1 MNIEDQRGFRV
12 GEKTGTPIRVLH
24 LDDCSADAELV
35 AMALELQKT
44 EFPATVQYVQ
54 NQEQFLAA
62 LSRRDFDMILSDY
75 RMPGFDGEHALKA
88 AQERCPEIPFIM
100 VTGELGEERVIE
112 TLQRGATDYVLKDR
126 IFRLI
131 PAMKRA
137 LEGAEIQRK
146 RREVEEALRISE
158 ERFSAAFR
166 ASPDPYVISKKEDG
180 TILDVNEAFLRLFG
194 MERSKAVGRN
204 TLELNLYVHPPDRE
218 EALSRLR
225 RDGNLRNYEMLVRSA
240 AGEERCVLL
249 SAEQLELEGGPALV
263 SVLHDVTEQK
273 RAEEALRESEQ
284 RLRATFNNAALGIV
298 EADVNGRFLA
308 VNDRICS
315 ILAYSRDELLRM
327 TVHELTAPQDRA
339 ESDVLNA
346 RLLSGEIDLFD
357 YEKRYLR
364 RDGSPIWV
372 HLTVSAVRDAAG
384 KVVRAIGTVEDIS
397 ARKKAEEKLKEVVRM
412 PHATRHEDHL
422 PDQPPLPARA
432 CR

>member
-1 MNIEDQRGFRV
+1 M
-12 GEKTGTPIRVLH
+12 EKMGTTIRVLH
-24 LDDCSADAELV
+24 LDDSQGGAELV
-35 AMALELQKT
+35 VMALEMQKT
-44 EFPATVQYVQ
+44 EFSATVQYVQ
-54 NQEQFLAA
+54 NQEQFTAA
-62 LSRRDFDMILSDY
+62 LVTRDFDIILSDY
-75 RMPGFDGEHALKA
+75 RMPGFDGEQALRV

-137 LEGAEIQRK
+137 LEGAEIQRR

-166 ASPDPYVISKKEDG
+166 ASPDPFIISKKEDG

-204 TLELNLYVHPPDRE
+204 TLDLKLFAHPPDRD
-218 EALSRLR
+218 EALARLE
-225 RDGNLRNYEMLVRSA
+225 RDGNLRNFETLVRGTT
-240 AGEERCVLL
+240 GEERCVLL
-249 SAEQLELEGGPALV
+249 SAEQMELEGGPALV

-298 EADVNGRFLA
+298 EADVNARFLA
-308 VNDRICS
+308 ANDRICS
-315 ILAYSRDELLRM
+315 ILGYSRDELLRM
-327 TVHELTAPQDRA
+327 TVHELTAPEDRA

-346 RLLSGEIDLFD
+346 RLLAGEIELFE

-364 RDGSPIWV
+364 RDGTPIWV
-372 HLTVSAVRDAAG
+372 HLTVSGVRDAAG

-397 ARKKAEEKLKEVVRM
+397 ARKKAEEKLKEVARF
-412 PHATRHEDHL
+412 PDETRYHHHL
-422 PDQPPLPARA
+422 PDQRPFPINA

>member
-1 MNIEDQRGFRV
+1 M
-12 GEKTGTPIRVLH
+12 EKMGTTIRVLH
-24 LDDCSADAELV
+24 LDDSQGGAELV
-35 AMALELQKT
+35 VMALEMQKT
-44 EFPATVQYVQ
+44 EFSATVQYVQ
-54 NQEQFLAA
+54 NQEQFTAA
-62 LSRRDFDMILSDY
+62 LVTRDFDIILSDY
-75 RMPGFDGEHALKA
+75 RMPGFDGEQALRV

-137 LEGAEIQRK
+137 LEGAEIQRR

-166 ASPDPYVISKKEDG
+166 ASPDPFIISKREDG

-204 TLELNLYVHPPDRE
+204 TLDLQLFAHPPDRD
-218 EALSRLR
+218 EALARLE
-225 RDGNLRNYEMLVRSA
+225 RDGNLRNFETLVRGTT
-240 AGEERCVLL
+240 GEERCVLL
-249 SAEQLELEGGPALV
+249 SAEQMELEGGPALV

-298 EADVNGRFLA
+298 EADVNARFLA
-308 VNDRICS
+308 ANDRICS
-315 ILAYSRDELLRM
+315 ILGYSRDELLRM
-327 TVHELTAPQDRA
+327 TVHELTAPEDRA

-346 RLLSGEIDLFD
+346 RLLAGEIELFE

-364 RDGSPIWV
+364 RDGTPIWV
-372 HLTVSAVRDAAG
+372 HLTVSGVRDAAG

-397 ARKKAEEKLKEVVRM
+397 ARKKAEEKLKEVARF
-412 PHATRHEDHL
+412 PDETRYHHHL
-422 PDQPPLPARA
+422 PDQRPFPINA